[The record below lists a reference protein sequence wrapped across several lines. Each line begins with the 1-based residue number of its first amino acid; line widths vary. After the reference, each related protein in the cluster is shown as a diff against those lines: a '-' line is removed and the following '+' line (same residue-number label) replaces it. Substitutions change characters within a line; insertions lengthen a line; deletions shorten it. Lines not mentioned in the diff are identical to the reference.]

1 MSEEI
6 KKSNLKTIQDSL
18 VVLKAFGDQTVVNET
33 EKIEGAVKN
42 LIAVNKPLIED
53 YAKEI
58 KAFDQGIVGKYGL
71 QVARVI
77 EFGMIACIAAKLF
90 LF

>member
-18 VVLKAFGDQTVVNET
+18 IVLKAFGDQTVINET
-33 EKIEGAVKN
+33 EKIEDAIKN

-58 KAFDQGIVGKYGL
+58 KTFDQGVVGKYGL

-77 EFGMIACIAAKLF
+77 EFGMIACITAKLF